1 MPHSRTLRPIAG
13 IAQDQWG
20 LVTRRQASGAGV
32 ATATL
37 DRLIAADGT
46 VLERVA
52 HGVYHLVGAPLP
64 DHVSLR
70 AAWLQLQPAT
80 FAWERHPAQGIV
92 SHRSAA
98 ELCGLGH
105 LNADR
110 HEFTFPVR
118 RQSRRPDVRLHQRP
132 IADHDWA
139 PMRGILV
146 TRPARIAADLL
157 AEHEDPQAVGH
168 IIADAIRAGQEY
180 PGPFAAALGPVSV
193 RFGLHR
199 GDGPALLHW
208 LLDLTGDP
216 AAARWVSEAA
226 TYLSTQPE
234 RSSAR
239 PQRPEHARSTD
250 GRRAAR

>member
-1 MPHSRTLRPIAG
+1 MPHSRTLRPLAG

-20 LVTRRQASGAGV
+20 LVTRRQASSAGV

-52 HGVYHLVGAPLP
+52 HGVYHLAGAPLP
-64 DHVSLR
+64 DHASLR
-70 AAWLQLQPAT
+70 AAWLQLQPDT
-80 FAWERHPAQGIV
+80 LAWQRHPDQGIV

-110 HEFTFPVR
+110 HEFTFPGR
-118 RQSRRPDVRLHQRP
+118 RQSRRSDVRLYRRP
-132 IADHDWA
+132 VPDHDWA
-139 PMRGILV
+139 PRSGILV

-168 IIADAIRAGQEY
+168 VIADAIRSGQES
-180 PGPFAAALGPVSV
+180 PGPFAVALGPVSAQ
-193 RFGLHR
+193 FGLRR
-199 GDGPALLHW
+199 GDGPALLRW
-208 LLDLTGDP
+208 LLELTGDP
-216 AAARWVSEAA
+216 AASRWVTEATAYTATQKALSEQAW
-226 TYLSTQPE
+226 P
-234 RSSAR
+234 
-239 PQRPEHARSTD
+239 TD